1 MFVNGKTKS
10 REENS
15 ERIEVVNC
23 RRKFGILC
31 LLALHGNSKIKYNV
45 ASLMR
50 NISMSFNWQKASRKW
65 KLKI

>member
-1 MFVNGKTKS
+1 MVRRKTERKTL
-10 REENS
+10 

-31 LLALHGNSKIKYNV
+31 LLTLPGNSKNKIYR
-45 ASLMR
+45 SLMR

-65 KLKI
+65 KLKIYI